1 MFVAEDKSVRDHN
14 HVTGKC
20 RGSDHW
26 TCDVN
31 LKLTKK
37 IPTVF
42 LKLKNY
48 VGHLIMQKIG
58 KFDVTINV
66 ANRLEKYMAFS
77 CPDKWVNNFSDDDFK
92 YLSQEFTDEYLELVK
107 TKWIVSILIYRQS
120 QNSFDKILP
129 DSFLKNE
136 CICEKDYMHVIHI
149 WSMFKM
155 KTMSDYHD
163 LY

>member
-66 ANRLEKYMAFS
+66 TNRLEK
-77 CPDKWVNNFSDDDFK
+77 
-92 YLSQEFTDEYLELVK
+92 
-107 TKWIVSILIYRQS
+107 
-120 QNSFDKILP
+120 
-129 DSFLKNE
+129 
-136 CICEKDYMHVIHI
+136 
-149 WSMFKM
+149 
-155 KTMSDYHD
+155 
-163 LY
+163 